1 VKEFPATKDIK
12 LSADQYRLSRMT
24 PQAGSWIVMQLL
36 TKALSSNMKGSISR
50 QNLGTLLPEIFGQF
64 SEDEFRSLQAKCFA
78 ATARLTVVGDQLVA
92 QSMFM
97 QDGTGRWA
105 VKEPSLPEALA
116 LTIHSL
122 VFNLEPFFDDGMLE
136 MLLGSLPVLSPSSSP
151 Q

>member
-1 VKEFPATKDIK
+1 MKEFPATKDVK
-12 LSADQYRLSRMT
+12 LALDQYRLSRMT

-36 TKALSSNMKGSISR
+36 TKALSSNMKGAIS
-50 QNLGTLLPEIFGQF
+50 QANLGALLPEIFSQF

-78 ATARLTVVGDQLVA
+78 ATARLVAVNDQLVA
-92 QSMFM
+92 QPLFM

-136 MLLGSLPVLSPSSSP
+136 MLLASLPALSPASAP
-151 Q
+151 R

>member
-36 TKALSSNMKGSISR
+36 TKALGSNMKGAISR

-78 ATARLTVVGDQLVA
+78 ATARLSVVGEQLVA
-92 QSMFM
+92 QPLLML
-97 QDGTGRWA
+97 DGRWT

-136 MLLGSLPVLSPSSSP
+136 MLLGSLPALSPSSSP

>member
-12 LSADQYRLSRMT
+12 LAADQYRLLRMT

-36 TKALSSNMKGSISR
+36 TKALSCNLKGSISQ
-50 QNLGTLLPEIFGQF
+50 QNLGALLPEIFGQF
-64 SEDEFRSLQAKCFA
+64 AEDEFRSLQAKCFA
-78 ATARLTVVGDQLVA
+78 ATQRLTVVADQVVPMPLLRE
-92 QSMFM
+92 
-97 QDGTGRWA
+97 DGRWN

-136 MLLGSLPVLSPSSSP
+136 MLLASLPALTPASSP
-151 Q
+151 R